1 MIDNSMVLSMNKLI
15 FGTAGIPLSTE
26 NPTTENGIEKVRE
39 LGLDAMELEFVRSI
53 NIKKDKAPEIKEVAT
68 KNNVVL
74 TCHAPYF
81 INLNARERE
90 KLEASKLRI
99 LNSARIAWMCGAWS
113 VVFHAAFYM
122 GGEKER
128 VYEKV
133 RDEIKDIVRILMD
146 EGVEIWIRPE
156 LTGKPT
162 QFGELEELIKISQ
175 EVEMVMP
182 CIDFAHLHA
191 RYNGRF
197 NSKEEWQSVLEK
209 IEDGIGK
216 QALDNIHIHVSGIN
230 YTERG
235 ERNHLNLEESD
246 LNYVELMHVLKDF
259 NVNGVVISE
268 SPNIEQD
275 ALLMKNTYE
284 KW

>member
-1 MIDNSMVLSMNKLI
+1 MKSKPIIKKLL

-26 NPTTENGIEKVRE
+26 KPTTENGIEKVRE
-39 LGLDAMELEFVRSI
+39 LGLDTMELEFVRSI
-53 NIKKDKAPEIKEVAT
+53 NIKKEKAPEIKEVAT
-68 KNNVVL
+68 KNNILL

-90 KLEASKLRI
+90 KLEASKLRVI
-99 LNSARIAWMCGAWS
+99 NSARIAWMCGAWS

-122 GGEKER
+122 GDEKTAVYER
-128 VYEKV
+128 VK
-133 RDEIKDIVRILMD
+133 DAIKDIVRILQD

-209 IEDGIGK
+209 IEDGMGK
-216 QALDNIHIHVSGIN
+216 QALDNMHIHVSGIN
-230 YTERG
+230 YTEKG

-246 LNYVELMHVLKDF
+246 LKYVELMHVLKDF
-259 NVNGVVISE
+259 NVKGAVISE
-268 SPNIEQD
+268 SPNIEGD